1 LLTSASQD
9 FLVRLTVYNRE
20 DLPIKLR
27 EKLAEIL
34 AVLLEIFAQS
44 TKLVMG
50 GSRRRVLQFSKNALL
65 GNDEKLRGLVTKL
78 EKMTQSEAQLVGAET
93 LIESKK
99 TGRRV
104 DSISVTLTETSM
116 AVQDGN
122 FKLKEV
128 STGVHQIAVNQD
140 EFRQEIHRNFGNV
153 MAALNERAE
162 VKDSK
167 KRVPGT
173 GDWIR
178 NEELFMSW
186 MDQENPVLWI
196 SGNPGSGKSYLSGNI
211 IAYLQEQHPQGVQ
224 HPSRISIGYFFFKDS
239 DPQTRSFHQA
249 LRDLAYQISQN
260 DPVYA
265 KYIDSQ
271 CQSPDDIRTIRS
283 AWRKLFVEYFIK
295 NDRVDSSVYLVVDGV
310 DEAYEAER
318 QLFLELLSDL
328 KDSEHGGEFRPRS
341 LRSTSC

>member
-104 DSISVTLTETSM
+104 DGISVTLTETSM

-162 VKDSK
+162 VKDDKDKKCLDKAKALLKPSVSPVDIFLDISK

-310 DEAYEAER
+310 DEAYEAE
-318 QLFLELLSDL
+318 
-328 KDSEHGGEFRPRS
+328 
-341 LRSTSC
+341 